1 MRYKFIQSRLIKLN
15 PEYVIHFKGRN
26 FFEMISEKKDMSDD
40 EFGKINK
47 DKTVYRWI
55 KDVTPYK
62 SGIYFAFNYDKTYF
76 VKHENRMTENIY
88 TIGWKVCLILM
99 WQQ

>member
-1 MRYKFIQSRLIKLN
+1 M
-15 PEYVIHFKGRN
+15 IHFKGRN

-40 EFGKINK
+40 EFGEINR

-76 VKHENRMTENIY
+76 VKHENRMTEIY
-88 TIGWKVCLILM
+88 TRLVEGLPDINVAK
-99 WQQ
+99 Q